1 MPARAGSDP
10 PAHEGCDMRAMF
22 TGVLLLA
29 ALAAAG
35 APALA
40 GSGKALGVDPAAE
53 AQRASGVQRLVV
65 GADVFVGDRVVT
77 GPSGQVQI
85 LFDDSTELVV
95 GPGSALLIED
105 YLLRQDGSAGRLA
118 LTALAGTFRFVTGS
132 APKDRYTVKT
142 PTATIGVRGTGFDL
156 FVARHWSY
164 ALVHEGSIIGC
175 IAQNNCIVTE
185 ARCDVGQFSADEA
198 ILVGPANRLSS
209 ADRARLRQLF
219 IYTASQRSLL
229 TRFRIEAAETCLRPP
244 PPPVGQSL
252 SAPGESTPPPINDG
266 PIID

>member
-1 MPARAGSDP
+1 
-10 PAHEGCDMRAMF
+10 MRAMF

-65 GADVFVGDRVVT
+65 GADVFIGDRVVT

-132 APKDRYTVKT
+132 APKDRYTIKT
-142 PTATIGVRGTGFDL
+142 PTATIGVRGTAFDL
-156 FVARHWSY
+156 FVTEQWSF
-164 ALVHEGSIIGC
+164 ALVHEGAIIGC
-175 IAQNNCIVTE
+175 NPQDDCVVTE
-185 ARCDVGQFSADEA
+185 ARCDVGQFSAADA

-219 IYTASQRSLL
+219 IYAASQRPLL
-229 TRFRIEAAETCLRPP
+229 ARFRIAAAETCLRPP
-244 PPPVGQSL
+244 PPPVGTSL
-252 SAPGESTPPPINDG
+252 SEPGESAPLPQTPGPDTGPP
-266 PIID
+266 